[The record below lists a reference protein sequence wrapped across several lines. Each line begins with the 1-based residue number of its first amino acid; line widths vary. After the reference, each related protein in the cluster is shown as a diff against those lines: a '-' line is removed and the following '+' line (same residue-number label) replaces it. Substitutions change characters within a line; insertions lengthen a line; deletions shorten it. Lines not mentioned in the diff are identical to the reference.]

1 MTGAALMS
9 LSHVVIKCTLGRRCE
24 RQYTSHFLNRQT
36 LCTSPKKK
44 PGMPRKLLPA
54 LRIDTFVNVREAKQ
68 DRSCS
73 AELRSILCER
83 YPNKR
88 AWGPW
93 NSVEHLRS
101 VCSTSLNPLWIQLYK
116 QIRVGYSCQGLWS
129 PLKWERK
136 GLSSACCSICPA
148 DWQLLVKLCIN
159 VYNSLRFLVL
169 RQALY
174 CWGLWL

>member
-1 MTGAALMS
+1 MHSGEEMWKTIHKS
-9 LSHVVIKCTLGRRCE
+9 LFKQTNFVHV
-24 RQYTSHFLNRQT
+24 
-36 LCTSPKKK
+36 PKKKISIPKFALDTQK
-44 PGMPRKLLPA
+44 PGMPRKRLPA

-129 PLKWERK
+129 PLKWKRK